1 MCGTIGAASIDL
13 NARPVEKPIRLYVD
27 QVTEDGKKVDFSSGN
42 IVFSSKAHRV
52 NMDVKTINFVHR
64 KMYVGYFLEGMDS
77 SETIVKNTDSIDIS
91 YTNLAGGNDTYH
103 YKVYDADSNQCLAD
117 LSVSFRK
124 NYKFWEQARV
134 KKQCYLEFLQEK
146 EAEISELAYKD
157 LVTGVFNRNYFE
169 QERARIDVKKLTA
182 LVSVSIN
189 HVEYFKS
196 KYGIFYTEN
205 ILRTGVSVM
214 KKCAPEEIKICRV
227 SENIFYFWFT
237 KPVQLEVYIQD
248 IKDMFQKKE
257 EESDVPYSFS
267 VGAIYNNT
275 VGKENIDELIDRCGK
290 MRLLDEK
297 HAEAKFIEG
306 KMKML

>member
-1 MCGTIGAASIDL
+1 MGRKL
-13 NARPVEKPIRLYVD
+13 
-27 QVTEDGKKVDFSSGN
+27 N

-134 KKQCYLEFLQEK
+134 KVQRYLEFLQEK

-169 QERARIDVKKLTA
+169 QERARIDVKKLTCVCKYQSRRIFQEQIRNF
-182 LVSVSIN
+182 LYGK
-189 HVEYFKS
+189 YFADGCIS
-196 KYGIFYTEN
+196 YE
-205 ILRTGVSVM
+205 
-214 KKCAPEEIKICRV
+214 
-227 SENIFYFWFT
+227 
-237 KPVQLEVYIQD
+237 
-248 IKDMFQKKE
+248 
-257 EESDVPYSFS
+257 
-267 VGAIYNNT
+267 
-275 VGKENIDELIDRCGK
+275 K
-290 MRLLDEK
+290 MRSRED
-297 HAEAKFIEG
+297 
-306 KMKML
+306 

>member
-27 QVTEDGKKVDFSSGN
+27 QVTEDGKEVDFSSWN

-134 KKQCYLEFLQEK
+134 KVQCYLEFLQEK
-146 EAEISELAYKD
+146 EAEISELAYND

-248 IKDMFQKKE
+248 IKDMFQKKG